1 MQPQSWCPGVFVS
14 KAERGTTALRFV
26 QLVYVTQLLKV
37 TLDDMPP
44 QRSSYNRWNISYS
57 RSGDT
62 RRTPSGIGT
71 SGVGHRVLDAL
82 LSS

>member
-1 MQPQSWCPGVFVS
+1 MS
-14 KAERGTTALRFV
+14 KAERGKTALRFV
-26 QLVYVTQLLKV
+26 QLGYVTQLLEV
-37 TLDDMPP
+37 TLDDMLP
-44 QRSSYNRWNISYS
+44 QRSSSLENKLFPLT
-57 RSGDT
+57 GDT